1 MSTVLITGAS
11 GFIGRALAS
20 AMAANHN
27 VLCMSRKNPELD
39 LPWVQGDFGSFEDLR
54 KLDGHT
60 IDVVIHL
67 SAVTGGCTERE
78 GILVNVEGSR
88 CLMRYLMDTGCQ
100 KFVFASSIAAVG
112 FQNKAFRPLQL
123 PMPDEHPC
131 LDRDGYGF
139 SKFMMEEVSK
149 YYQRQNESIDV
160 INLRLSS
167 VGRDDK
173 MPDLKKPAPLTA
185 WALGGISYMVRSD
198 AIRVFA
204 TAAEATYKPGVRTL
218 NATAPRAWAA
228 VPVAELLENWWGSEV
243 DLSHFKQPGHEYD
256 AVYDVSRIASE
267 LSFVA
272 EKTESR
278 H

>member
-1 MSTVLITGAS
+1 MSTLLITGAS
-11 GFIGRALAS
+11 GFIGRALAP

-27 VLCMSRKNPELD
+27 VLCMSRKKPELD

-67 SAVTGGCTERE
+67 AAVTGGCTEHE
-78 GILVNVEGSR
+78 GMLVNVEGSR
-88 CLMRYLMDTGCQ
+88 CLMRYLMDSGCQ
-100 KFVFASSIAAVG
+100 KFVLASSIAAVG
-112 FQNKAFRPLQL
+112 FQHKAFRPLQL
-123 PMPDEHPC
+123 PMADEHPC

-139 SKFMMEEVSK
+139 SKFMMEEISK
-149 YYQRQNESIDV
+149 YHQRQNESIDV

-167 VGRDDK
+167 VARDDK
-173 MPDLKKPAPLTA
+173 MPELKKLAPLTN
-185 WALGGISYMVRSD
+185 WALGCISFMARSD
-198 AIRVFA
+198 AIRAFA
-204 TAAEATYKPGVRTL
+204 NAAEAPYKPGVRIL

-228 VPVAELLENWWGSEV
+228 VPVAEILENWWGNDV
-243 DLSHFKQPGHEYD
+243 DLSHFKQSGHDYD

-267 LSFVA
+267 LDFVA
-272 EKTESR
+272 EITESM